1 MLSSPSSATRKRAT
15 SGCPRPVPIRQT
27 TTAIEHLRGSIA
39 INSIW
44 NDTYA
49 AIALHLVIAL
59 AAGGIIGLER
69 SYHGRPAGF
78 RTHALV
84 CLSSC
89 MLMVLTVYQ
98 DTWFSAL
105 ALDQVSVDPTRMA
118 QGIMTGIGFLGA
130 GVIMKEGLTIRGL
143 TTAASIWITAAI
155 GIMIGVGFYFP
166 AGIGTALTLV
176 VLSGFRWI
184 ERRMPIEFH
193 ANLTV
198 AFLRNAAM
206 PEAELRAMVERQGFA
221 VANMNYSVTGD
232 GKTFEYHM
240 VIHSPDRSNTRPHS
254 ASRRPGTERP
264 GKRITARTFRPCRP
278 RPFRSAFAIAAART
292 TR

>member
-1 MLSSPSSATRKRAT
+1 MEIT
-15 SGCPRPVPIRQT
+15 
-27 TTAIEHLRGSIA
+27 
-39 INSIW
+39 SIW

-59 AAGGIIGLER
+59 AAGGMIGLER

-105 ALDQVSVDPTRMA
+105 SLDQVSVDPTRMA

-166 AGIGTALTLV
+166 AGISTAMTLI
-176 VLSGFRWI
+176 VLSVFRWI
-184 ERRMPIEFH
+184 ERKMPIEFY

-198 AFLRNAAM
+198 AFVRNAAL
-206 PEAELRAMVERQGFA
+206 PEADLRSIVERKGF
-221 VANMNYSVTGD
+221 VIANMNYSVAGE
-232 GKTFEYHM
+232 GRTFEYQM
-240 VIHSPDRSNTRPHS
+240 VIHSPDRDKTRELSEALNALPS
-254 ASRRPGTERP
+254 VTGF
-264 GKRITARTFRPCRP
+264 RIAP
-278 RPFRSAFAIAAART
+278 SGD
-292 TR
+292 

>member
-1 MLSSPSSATRKRAT
+1 M
-15 SGCPRPVPIRQT
+15 
-27 TTAIEHLRGSIA
+27 
-39 INSIW
+39 NSIW
-44 NDTYA
+44 NNEYGEM
-49 AIALHLVIAL
+49 ALHLVIAL

-84 CLSSC
+84 CIASTV
-89 MLMVLTVYQ
+89 LMILTVYHVK
-98 DTWFSAL
+98 WFEASFL
-105 ALDQVSVDPTRMA
+105 ECVTIDPTRMA

-130 GVIMKEGLTIRGL
+130 GVIMKEGLTVRGL

-155 GIMIGVGFYFP
+155 GILIGVGFYFP
-166 AGIGTALTLV
+166 AGIATAMTLI
-176 VLSGFRWI
+176 VLSVFRWI
-184 ERRMPIEFH
+184 ERRMPIEFY

-206 PEAELRAMVERQGFA
+206 PESELRPMVERQGFA

-240 VIHSPDRSNTRPHS
+240 VIHSPDRSNTRPLS
-254 ASRRPGTERP
+254 EALNAVPSVTAF
-264 GKRITARTFRPCRP
+264 RISPTGD
-278 RPFRSAFAIAAART
+278 
-292 TR
+292 